1 MAEWIIFEDS
11 TNDQHAYPV
20 KNINAIFITSSTNI
34 TVYARNPNNTFSE
47 SPYPDDIIT
56 LTCTADTVYEVLT
69 AILAQI
75 NNERNS
81 TLIINV
87 ENFVGNITTVAYT
100 AGA

>member
-34 TVYARNPNNTFSE
+34 TVYARNPVQPTE
-47 SPYPDDIIT
+47 SVSDDTIA

>member
-20 KNINAIFITSSTNI
+20 KNINAIFITANTNI
-34 TVYARNPNNTFSE
+34 TVYARNPVQSNEDVS
-47 SPYPDDIIT
+47 DDTIA
-56 LTCTADTVYEVLT
+56 LTCTADTVNEVLT
-69 AILAQI
+69 AILTQI
-75 NNERNS
+75 NNEKIF